1 MWDDALQNI
10 LQMTIFNN
18 INIQKN
24 NPIINTIMSALAIFF
39 MSKCTEYLSGWNVSN
54 AYKKI
59 HSLWYEPSIITVA
72 GKCCAGVGKYDTTIT
87 LSSTFG
93 DRFRSLFNYIY
104 NNIHCNDTIFELTQ
118 LNISN
123 NQLVGAEDIFIVS
136 QEKPFLINNDLQ
148 IYARTIINKDK
159 SGEKSSGK
167 STPSNVTEIIEIEIQ
182 IFSYIS
188 SMSDLLDFVEN
199 IRIQYLANIEKNR
212 LYSRF
217 IYTLEK
223 TKYEDNAFQCWSE
236 TVFKTTR
243 SFDNIFFEGKQ
254 ELIEKVLFFQNNKSW
269 YYDMGIPYTLGIGLC
284 GHPGTGKTSVIKA
297 ISKLLD
303 RHIIVFS
310 LKLIK
315 TRKQLT
321 EFFFEERYN
330 YENKKRSIPF
340 DKKIIVI
347 EDIDCIGD
355 IVKNRELIEDQK
367 QKKNDR
373 NKLEQNKTENII
385 QTILDNVEDANK
397 TCILPTI
404 PFEDE
409 PITLDD
415 ILNLWD
421 GIRETPG
428 RVLIISSNHYDQ
440 LDPALIRPGRIDIR
454 LELSY
459 VSHVII
465 SEFYN
470 HFFKTNIDLVKL
482 VKIKEYFY
490 TPCEI
495 TNVYITHNRDAN
507 LFMERLMQNKKI
519 NI

>member
-1 MWDDALQNI
+1 MLADTLQHI

-24 NPIINTIMSALAIFF
+24 NPIKNTIMSALAIFF
-39 MSKCTEYLSGWNVSN
+39 MSKCTEYLSGWNTIN
-54 AYKKI
+54 LYKKM
-59 HSLWYEPSIITVA
+59 HLLWYEPSVITVT
-72 GKCCAGVGKYDTTIT
+72 GKCCAGVGKYDSTIT
-87 LSSTFG
+87 ISSTFG

-104 NNIHCNDTIFELTQ
+104 NNVRCNDTVFELTQ

-123 NQLVGAEDIFIVS
+123 NQQTGAEDIFIVS
-136 QEKPFLINNDLQ
+136 QEKPFLIDTDLQ

-159 SGEKSSGK
+159 TDEKPSGK

-188 SMSDLLDFVEN
+188 SMSNLLDFMEN
-199 IRIQYLANIEKNR
+199 IKIQYLANIEKNR

-223 TKYEDNAFQCWSE
+223 AKYEDSALQCWSE
-236 TVFKTTR
+236 TVFNTTR

-254 ELIEKVLFFQNNKSW
+254 ELVDKILFFQNNKQW
-269 YYDMGIPYTLGIGLC
+269 YFDMGIPHTLGIGLC
-284 GHPGTGKTSVIKA
+284 GPPGTGKTSVIKA

-321 EFFFEERYN
+321 EFFYEERYN

-367 QKKNDR
+367 QNIR
-373 NKLEQNKTENII
+373 NKTEQHKTENII

-397 TCILPTI
+397 TCILPL

-428 RVLIISSNHYDQ
+428 RVLIISSNHYDR
-440 LDPALIRPGRIDIR
+440 LDTALTRPGRIDIR

-495 TNVYITHNRDAN
+495 TNIYITHNRDATQ
-507 LFMERLMQNKKI
+507 FMERLMQNKRI
-519 NI
+519 HV